1 MADMERKT
9 ITKDIEKY
17 FQEHPEV
24 LKLLEDEN
32 TRKLLVLLSGE
43 DVKRIEYILEN
54 PWIDVEKALKVSD
67 SIMKI
72 SPEISGDELLT
83 VLCRD
88 ITELT
93 NAQCATCRTYDP
105 IKNVMVASGSYN
117 WGGERTGEIP
127 YEQSIAGQIFKT
139 KTYYLVPDLTQEP
152 LYAEKGKLLSLGINS
167 MLALPVLLTDY
178 EGAERK
184 EALIGTLQIYFKEKN
199 KTLLPQ
205 QINLIQSVVGR
216 FSYVLALKR
225 RLELQKKA
233 AILRDSR
240 RVLLQILKRSE
251 SLDQVLSYLVAKI
264 AELINVNRCSL
275 FSIEKNSGG
284 EAFAVL
290 IAGYPLDSSAHG
302 YGSTLS
308 FNDHPAIRE
317 VCETG
322 QPLLIENARD
332 DQRMKASYA
341 LYIYK
346 KIKNVYFV
354 PIKDEKDMVTHVL
367 VLDGDETKPL
377 EQEDIFFCNSLIQD
391 IELCIQTSLRSQE
404 RHDSFN
410 QMLSFGAIARLYTKK
425 LKSPDATA
433 EELNQMYKKL
443 SKSMLVV
450 EDILTDRVPYPQ
462 KESINLNQII
472 LERLDTYYFPPQVVV
487 ETHLLPGDFIIKA
500 DRRKVGRIIGNLL
513 SNAHKKLEQSKTG
526 ALRIASFIQDGQAVI
541 EIGNTGT
548 IPENIRDKI
557 FSDSQMISSK
567 DGSRGQ
573 GLTIVKLFTVMHK
586 GRVEFESNPEKN
598 WTVFRV
604 RLPLQ

>member
-1 MADMERKT
+1 MEYST
-9 ITKDIEKY
+9 NPEHIQKY
-17 FQEHPEV
+17 FQEHPEI
-24 LKLLEDEN
+24 LNLLENEK
-32 TRKLLVLLSGE
+32 TRKLLVLLAGE
-43 DVKRIEYILEN
+43 DIDRIEYILEN
-54 PWIDVEKALKVSD
+54 PWIDVQKALKVSD

-88 ITELT
+88 IAELT

-105 IKNVMVASGSYN
+105 LKNVMVASGSYN

-139 KTYYLVPDLTQEP
+139 KSYYLVPDLTQEP
-152 LYAEKGKLLSLGINS
+152 LYAEKEKLLSLGINS
-167 MLALPVLLTDY
+167 MLALPILLTDY
-178 EGAERK
+178 EGTERR
-184 EALIGTLQIYFKEKN
+184 EVLIGTLQIYFEEKD
-199 KTLLPQ
+199 KQLPAQ

-216 FSYVLALKR
+216 FSYVLAQKR

-233 AILRDSR
+233 TIARDSR
-240 RVLLQILKRSE
+240 RALLQILKRSE

-275 FSIEKNSGG
+275 FSIEKNSGS

-354 PIKDEKDMVTHVL
+354 PIKDEKNSVTHVL
-367 VLDGDETKPL
+367 ALDGDETKPL
-377 EQEDIFFCNSLIQD
+377 EEEDIFFCNSLIQD

-443 SKSMLVV
+443 SKSMLAV

-462 KESINLNQII
+462 KEGINLNQII

-487 ETHLLPGDFIIKA
+487 ETDLLPGDFIITA
-500 DRRKVGRIIGNLL
+500 DRKKVGRIIGNLL
-513 SNAHKKLEQSKTG
+513 SNAHKKLEESKIG
-526 ALRIASFIQDGQAVI
+526 VLRIASGIDGDQAVI
-541 EIGNTGT
+541 EIGNTGS
-548 IPENIRDKI
+548 IPETMRDKI

-586 GRVEFESNPEKN
+586 GQVEFESDPEKN